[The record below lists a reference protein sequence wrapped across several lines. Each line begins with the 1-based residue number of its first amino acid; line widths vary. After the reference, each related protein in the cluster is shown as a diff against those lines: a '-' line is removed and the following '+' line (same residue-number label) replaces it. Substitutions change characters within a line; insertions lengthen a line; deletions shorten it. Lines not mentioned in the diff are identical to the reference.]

1 MWRIERAEF
10 QRGGRVRF
18 GEDLRLKHLSSG
30 FYLCVYKPDQLDK
43 INEEGEESGSDEEQ
57 DGLMMRKP
65 EGLPK
70 P

>member
-1 MWRIERAEF
+1 M
-10 QRGGRVRF
+10 RF

-30 FYLCVYKPDQLDK
+30 FYLCVHRPDQLDK
-43 INEEGEESGSDEEQ
+43 INEVGEESGSDEEQ